1 MDTVKSQVLYD
12 DGSHKFIFL
21 GWEEKEESGV
31 IQTNQY
37 LIIDGNEGL
46 LLDPGG
52 VHVFPRVLAN
62 VSEQISMDKVKYI
75 FFTHQDPDV
84 SSGVSL
90 WLASTPA
97 KVYISGL
104 WIRFLPHFGIYNT
117 ARVSPIPDRGMDI
130 KFSSGNHVTAV
141 PSHFMHSVGNFS
153 LYDPIAKILFTGDIG
168 AAVFP
173 EGKRYP
179 FVEDFDS
186 HRKYMETFHKRYM
199 GSHEICKK
207 WSERV
212 RKYDVKIIAPQHGA
226 IFKDEKVDIFLDWL
240 SGLKCGIDSADE
252 IWGK

>member
-1 MDTVKSQVLYD
+1 MDIVKSQVLYD

-62 VSEQISMDKVKYI
+62 VSEQINADRIKYI

-104 WIRFLPHFGIYNT
+104 WVRFLPHFGIYNT
-117 ARVSPIPDRGMDI
+117 SRVTPIPDRGMDI
-130 KFSSGNHVTAV
+130 KFASGNHVTAI
-141 PSHFMHSVGNFS
+141 PSHFMHSVGNFV
-153 LYDPIAKILFTGDIG
+153 LYDPTAKVLFTGDIG

-173 EGKRYP
+173 EGRRYP
-179 FVEDFDS
+179 FVENFED
-186 HRKYMETFHKRYM
+186 HRKYMEGFHKRYM
-199 GSHEICKK
+199 TSNEVCRK
-207 WSERV
+207 WSERIK
-212 RKYDVKIIAPQHGA
+212 KYDVRIIAPQHGA
-226 IFKDEKVDIFLDWL
+226 IFREDKVDGFLDWL
-240 SGLKCGIDSADE
+240 SGLKCGIDSIDE

>member
-1 MDTVKSQVLYD
+1 MNTVKSQVLYD

-62 VSEQISMDKVKYI
+62 VSEQISMDRVKYI

-90 WLASTPA
+90 WLSSTPA

-104 WIRFLPHFGIYNT
+104 WVRFLPHFGIYNT
-117 ARVSPIPDRGMDI
+117 ARVTPIPDKGMDI
-130 KFSSGNHVTAV
+130 KFASGNRVTAI
-141 PSHFMHSVGNFS
+141 PSHFLHSVGNFS

-179 FVEDFDS
+179 FVENFDD

-199 GSHEICKK
+199 ASNEICRK
-207 WSERV
+207 WSERI
-212 RKYDVKIIAPQHGA
+212 KKLDIDIIAPQHGA
-226 IFKDEKVDIFLDWL
+226 IFRDDKVGAFLDWF
-240 SGLKCGIDSADE
+240 SGLKCGTDSIDE